1 MSDSDQ
7 QIPTGGAWAPLRQRV
22 FRMLWM
28 ASIVSN
34 IGSWMHEVG
43 AGWLMTSLA
52 PTPLMVALVQAAT
65 TAPVFL
71 LAIPAGAL
79 ADIVDRRRHLIVA
92 QTWMMLSASVLGV
105 LTLAGW
111 ITAPLLLLLTFS
123 LGVGTAMTMPAWG
136 AIVPELITRPQ
147 LPAAIALNSV
157 GMNISRT
164 VGPALAGA
172 IVAATGPGAVFCLNA
187 LSFLAVILALRSWRR
202 APRKSD
208 LPAERLIGAIRA
220 GLRYARHS
228 PELRAVLTRGAG
240 FFVFASASWALLP
253 LIVRQ
258 ELASGPGT
266 YGAFLACLGI
276 GAVCGALLLPRLHG
290 RITRDK
296 LVAGATVLYAI
307 AMLALAHSGNVQAA
321 GFAMLLIGLAWI
333 SVVSSLM
340 TSTQTALPSWVRAR
354 GLALFWVVFM
364 GGMAAGSALW
374 GQVASWFGIPTAL
387 TLAAIGA
394 LIGMRITWRFRI
406 GRHDVADLTPSMHWP
421 TPMADG
427 LGLDRGP
434 VMVTVEY
441 RIDPARLR
449 EFTRVMQ
456 QIRRIRRRDGA
467 FMWELFGDIEDPGRQ
482 IECFMVESWIEHLRQ
497 HERVTFADRD
507 ISYQALAFHLGDGP
521 PKVTHLVADGAA
533 GRA

>member
-1 MSDSDQ
+1 MM
-7 QIPTGGAWAPLRQRV
+7 IT
-22 FRMLWM
+22 
-28 ASIVSN
+28 AS
-34 IGSWMHEVG
+34 
-43 AGWLMTSLA
+43 A
-52 PTPLMVALVQAAT
+52 
-65 TAPVFL
+65 
-71 LAIPAGAL
+71 
-79 ADIVDRRRHLIVA
+79 
-92 QTWMMLSASVLGV
+92 LGV

-164 VGPALAGA
+164 VGPALAGV

-187 LSFLAVILALRSWRR
+187 LSFLAVLLALRSWQRP
-202 APRKSD
+202 PRKSD

-228 PELRAVLTRGAG
+228 PELRAVLTRGIG

-266 YGAFLACLGI
+266 YGAFLACLGV
-276 GAVCGALLLPRLHG
+276 GAVCGARRG
-290 RITRDK
+290 
-296 LVAGATVLYAI
+296 
-307 AMLALAHSGNVQAA
+307 QAA
-321 GFAMLLIGLAWI
+321 
-333 SVVSSLM
+333 S
-340 TSTQTALPSWVRAR
+340 RR
-354 GLALFWVVFM
+354 
-364 GGMAAGSALW
+364 
-374 GQVASWFGIPTAL
+374 GIPIAL

-394 LIGMRITWRFRI
+394 LVGRRTTWRLRI

-441 RIDPARLR
+441 RIDTARLR
-449 EFTRVMQ
+449 EVARNMQ

-467 FMWELFGDIEDPGRQ
+467 FMWELFGDVEDPGRQ

-533 GRA
+533 WRV

>member
-1 MSDSDQ
+1 MSRSGSPRSVRNPAKKGTHALLNSA
-7 QIPTGGAWAPLRQRV
+7 IATAAWAPLQHRV
-22 FRMLWM
+22 FRMLWF
-28 ASIVSN
+28 ASIISN

-92 QTWMMLSASVLGV
+92 QTWMMITASVLGV

-164 VGPALAGA
+164 VGPALAGV

-187 LSFLAVILALRSWRR
+187 LSFLAVLLALRSWQRP
-202 APRKSD
+202 PRKSD
-208 LPAERLIGAIRA
+208 LPAERQIGAIRA

-228 PELRAVLTRGAG
+228 PELRAVLTRGIG

-340 TSTQTALPSWVRAR
+340 TATQPALPSGVRAR
-354 GLALFWVVFM
+354 PRAVL
-364 GGMAAGSALW
+364 GG
-374 GQVASWFGIPTAL
+374 VH
-387 TLAAIGA
+387 
-394 LIGMRITWRFRI
+394 
-406 GRHDVADLTPSMHWP
+406 GRHGGGQRAVGAGCLVVRHPHRAHARRDRRARWHAHHVAFSHRPSRRRRSHAVDALAD
-421 TPMADG
+421 ADG
-427 LGLDRGP
+427 RRARPRSRTRDGYGGISHRS
-434 VMVTVEY
+434 
-441 RIDPARLR
+441 RAPARIHAHHAAD
-449 EFTRVMQ
+449 TADTSP
-456 QIRRIRRRDGA
+456 RRRLHVGA
-467 FMWELFGDIEDPGRQ
+467 VRRRRRPRPPDRVFHGRIVDRASAPARTRDLRRSRHQLSGACLSFG
-482 IECFMVESWIEHLRQ
+482 
-497 HERVTFADRD
+497 
-507 ISYQALAFHLGDGP
+507 
-521 PKVTHLVADGAA
+521 
-533 GRA
+533 